1 MSTSVQ
7 IFQKDKLEE
16 LEEERLAPYA
26 LKSRRSQ
33 RLLPAT
39 EEGRKFD
46 YRTEFQH
53 DRDRIIHSLAFRR
66 LKHKTQVY
74 LPYDNDHHRTRLT
87 HTIEVSQISRTIAR
101 ALLLN
106 EDLTEAIAL
115 GHDLGHTPFGQAG
128 EELLD
133 KIMRGAETLGI
144 LDRELLRKGGG
155 FRHNYQSVRV
165 VDHLEQRYPHN
176 GINLTND
183 TREGILKH
191 IPFERRISYPGF
203 TKEGLHTELAPPFE
217 AQVVALADE
226 LAQQTH
232 DLEDGMRAREVA
244 LEKVEEL
251 AIARRVIKRIAQPYS
266 STTNRYLKQNMLIR
280 GIIHLCV
287 TDVIRQSARSLS
299 SWTERHKINSTE
311 NFYAKR
317 ELIKSHTIGFSPQ
330 GKRLFQELKYFV
342 HKFIINSFAINR
354 ADGRARHFLSGLFR
368 AYYQN
373 PRQLDSYQLLR
384 FKELEGVRYLR
395 DVPSEELD
403 KEIKNRYQRNLR
415 FIRLIC
421 DHIAGMS
428 DWYAL
433 REYERLY
440 LPSTEFTGF

>member
-1 MSTSVQ
+1 MSIPMQT
-7 IFQKDKLEE
+7 FHKEKLEE
-16 LEEERLAPYA
+16 LEEERLSPYA
-26 LKSRRSQ
+26 LKSRRSH
-33 RLLPAT
+33 RLFPAT

-115 GHDLGHTPFGQAG
+115 GHDLGQTPFGQAG

-133 KIMRGAETLGI
+133 KIMKGEESLGI
-144 LDRELLRKGGG
+144 LARDLMRRGGG
-155 FRHNYQSVRV
+155 FQHNYQSLRV

-191 IPFERRISYPGF
+191 IPLERHISYPQLN
-203 TKEGLHTELAPPFE
+203 KEGLHLELPPPFE

-232 DLEDGMRAREVA
+232 DLEDGMRAREIA

-251 AIARRVIKRIAQPYS
+251 TIARRVIKRIALTYT

-287 TDVIRQSARSLS
+287 TDVIRQSARTIANWAQRHGIS
-299 SWTERHKINSTE
+299 STDD
-311 NFYAKR
+311 FYAKR
-317 ELIKSHTIGFSPQ
+317 ELVRPHTIGFSAQ

-342 HKFIINSFAINR
+342 HKFIINSFTINR
-354 ADGRARHFLSGLFR
+354 AEGRARHFLSGLFR
-368 AYYQN
+368 AYYEN
-373 PRQLDSYQLLR
+373 PRQLDSYLLLR
-384 FKELEGVRYLR
+384 FKELEGVPYLR
-395 DVPSEELD
+395 DVPTEKLD
-403 KEIKNRYQRNLR
+403 KEIKIRYQRNLR

-440 LPSTEFTGF
+440 LPATDLSGF